1 MELISKFELG
11 WLNGWML
18 VFLYGLIS
26 QILMLTFPKD
36 VWSRLFGRDRF
47 GLVKKEKVFNGIGK
61 LLGLVCIILIIFLP
75 LKIGTSVFI
84 IGIAVY
90 VIGFGGIIVALFNF
104 KSSTPDKPA
113 TVGLYKFSR
122 HPQELGLFGLFI
134 GICIAIGSWI
144 VLFILI
150 ISKLF
155 RHFGILA
162 EEKGCLERYGDSY
175 RDYMQRVPRYFSIG
189 KGIKD
194 EPKNARK

>member
-1 MELISKFELG
+1 MELIPKFELG

-75 LKIGTSVFI
+75 LKVGTNVFI

-104 KSSTPDKPA
+104 KRSTPDKPA
-113 TVGLYKFSR
+113 SVGLYKLSR
-122 HPQELGLFGLFI
+122 HPQELGLFVLFI
-134 GICIAIGSWI
+134 GICMAIGSWI
-144 VLFILI
+144 VLFVLI

-175 RDYMQRVPRYFSIG
+175 SDYMQRVPRYFSIG
-189 KGIKD
+189 KGIKN
-194 EPKNARK
+194 EPKNFKE